1 MLCSSTMKN
10 ASNGIVS
17 TLSPKYQVTEPSVL
31 GGVSLG
37 SKFGKTGTIT
47 GQMFRRNPCY
57 RDTAPTT
64 NSVFRKRLRG
74 L

>member
-17 TLSPKYQVTEPSVL
+17 TLSPKYQVTEPSVW
-31 GGVSLG
+31 GVSLG
-37 SKFGKTGTIT
+37 SKFSKTGTIT
-47 GQMFRRNPCY
+47 GQMFRRDPCN
-57 RDTAPTT
+57 RDTTPTT
-64 NSVFRKRLRG
+64 NSVFRKRLQG